1 MEMSLKLST
10 HFSAFMLFQP
20 SFFLF
25 LLFLLEAFTNRQ
37 VQGLRN
43 FHRACVQNR
52 SKENWYFSGSR
63 KSRGTVDL
71 WIVGLKQDDIVEYIL
86 PGVNRSIKE
95 SSSKLPVV
103 TGGQGPTIQELRLSV
118 MVLVWST
125 TVLSNVR
132 LRPSRRLMLSPEL
145 VTLLMLPLL
154 LEVTQLPYWDRESVQ
169 PHVPEESPSDLPPCL

>member
-1 MEMSLKLST
+1 MFSNTCGPHIPLVLEIVTWKILYWWSLCSDSFMLCKSYSRDPVELRALLSLKNSFYSFSSMEMSLKLST

-25 LLFLLEAFTNRQ
+25 LLLLLEAFTNRQ

-71 WIVGLKQDDIVEYIL
+71 WFVGLKQDDIVE
-86 PGVNRSIKE
+86 
-95 SSSKLPVV
+95 
-103 TGGQGPTIQELRLSV
+103 TH
-118 MVLVWST
+118 
-125 TVLSNVR
+125 
-132 LRPSRRLMLSPEL
+132 RPCP
-145 VTLLMLPLL
+145 
-154 LEVTQLPYWDRESVQ
+154 
-169 PHVPEESPSDLPPCL
+169 